1 MVTKKLETLKSWS
14 FSRYSDWKKCG
25 LFFKLK
31 HLDKIPEPGN
41 DAMARGNAI
50 HGLAEDYLKGKI
62 AKLPTELALFG
73 EEFKELRKLYKKR
86 TSGMVVEDSW
96 AFTNTWDR
104 TVYNDWVGCW
114 LRVKLD
120 CAHSTE
126 DGVMTVRDW
135 KTGKFRDDKNEEY
148 VEQLELY
155 ALTALILHPHIKEV
169 RPELDYLD
177 VGVIYPPPESP
188 LVYTQADVP
197 RLKKLWEKRVTPMFN
212 EKRFAPKAN
221 SLCKFCWY
229 GQSKIK
235 DGGPGLCKM

>member
-14 FSRYSDWKKCG
+14 FSRYSDWKKCP

-31 HLDKIPEPGN
+31 HLEKIPEPGN
-41 DAMARGNAI
+41 AAMARGNTI

-62 AKLPTELALFG
+62 AKLPVELKLFE

-86 TSGMVVEDSW
+86 TAGMVVEDTW

-104 TVYNDWVGCW
+104 TVYNDWVGCY
-114 LRVKLD
+114 LRIKLD
-120 CAHSTE
+120 CAHIT
-126 DGVMTVRDW
+126 DGDVMVVRDW

-155 ALTALILHPHIKEV
+155 ALAALILHPHIKEV

-177 VGVIYPPPESP
+177 VGVIYPPPDKP
-188 LVYTQADVP
+188 LVYKQSDVAA
-197 RLKKLWEKRVTPMFN
+197 LKKTWEKRVARMFN
-212 EKRFAPKAN
+212 DKRHAPKAN

-229 GQSKIK
+229 GQSKK
-235 DGGPGLCKM
+235 AEGGPGLCKY